1 MILELTMNMED
12 KMAGNKLFDKLKK
25 LDGAVINSGYNHKQ
39 HCIRSQS
46 PSVNWA
52 FAIEGGGIPK
62 GFSGVFY
69 GPPKG
74 GKSLLVNSM
83 VAQLHKDDPEAV
95 AINFNTELRGA
106 IQCSADA
113 MVKWG
118 IDPER
123 YMVFDVNQPELIF
136 DRIEHDIAALCEEGL
151 KVGMVIIDS
160 LTHIQGRR
168 TMNATSVNQQQ
179 IGDHAQ
185 TISVGLKRILP
196 VMRKY
201 GIALIAT
208 DHVRAEL
215 DQHEIMRGN
224 TVKMSSSGAAKH
236 VFEFFGYVEPN
247 KTKDGRVSLAGEEF
261 VDKEVVDFMKKGQKT
276 GHKLRFTIK
285 ESSFGKAG
293 RVAEFTLDY
302 DKGIINQYEE
312 IYTLGV
318 QYGVIERPNNVTYKY
333 KDENYRGLASILT
346 ALKDNEIMQKE
357 VLDAVW
363 MKEYGIP
370 YYR

>member
-1 MILELTMNMED
+1 MSS
-12 KMAGNKLFDKLKK
+12 KLFDKLKK
-25 LDGAVINSGYNHKQ
+25 MDGAVIGSFDRKST
-39 HCIRSQS
+39 CVRSQS

-52 FAIEGGGIPK
+52 FAIKGGGIPL

-74 GKSLLVNSM
+74 GKSLLVNSI
-83 VAQLHKDDPEAV
+83 VAQLHQDDPEAV
-95 AINFNTELRGA
+95 AINFNTELRGS
-106 IQCSADA
+106 IQCSEESLL
-113 MVKWG
+113 KWG

-123 YMVFDVNQPELIF
+123 YMVFDVNQPEQIF
-136 DRIEHDIAALCEEGL
+136 DRIEHDLAALCEEGL
-151 KVGMVIIDS
+151 KIKVIIIDS
-160 LTHIQGRR
+160 LNHIQGRR

-196 VMRKY
+196 IIRKY
-201 GIALIAT
+201 GISLLAT

-224 TVKMSSSGAAKH
+224 TVKMSSAWAAKH
-236 VFEFFGYVEPN
+236 IFEFFCYVEPN
-247 KTKDGRVSLAGEEF
+247 KTKDGRTSLAGEEF
-261 VDKEVVDFMKKGQKT
+261 VDKEIVDFMKKGQKT

-285 ESSFGKAG
+285 ESSFGKSG

-302 DKGIINQYEE
+302 DKGIVNQHEE

-333 KDENYRGLASILT
+333 KDENYRGVAAILT
-346 ALKDNEIMQKE
+346 ALKDNQIMQRE

-363 MKEYGIP
+363 MKEYEVP
-370 YYR
+370 YFK